1 MLTKTTAAAFGF
13 AFVAAWI
20 AWGFGS
26 AILCLIGAVV
36 FLAAAAFWQGELD
49 LAELQDR
56 LGHTTPRR
64 RPDGHL
70 N

>member
-1 MLTKTTAAAFGF
+1 MITKTTAAAFGF

-20 AWGFGS
+20 AWGFGD
-26 AILCLIGAVV
+26 AILCLIGAAI

-49 LAELQDR
+49 LTEVQDR
-56 LGHTTPRR
+56 LGQAAPRR
-64 RPDGHL
+64 GSGSRF